1 MGSGRGLA
9 AAAFEIH
16 HGDDL
21 QPFAAA
27 AVRQIAA
34 VTPRPLVELFADFMD
49 VFDRVAAPRPF
60 GSGGRLPVRAQLAQ
74 VTFGDTQKLGRFD
87 RAERSDGL
95 LGLWR
100 KNCTMMRLELRRQF
114 LAVLLDDR
122 LQFRWAIH
130 SGRNLRHSSN
140 IPLKPK
146 LRVFPHLA
154 QKSAVTGFLRFQGAG
169 KSYWVNKVLRPNGV
183 R

>member
-16 HGDDL
+16 HGNDL

-60 GSGGRLPVRAQLAQ
+60 GSGGRLSVRAQLAQ

-87 RAERSDGL
+87 RAERADGL

-100 KNCTMMRLELRRQF
+100 KNCAMMRLELRRQF

-122 LQFRWAIH
+122 LQFHWAIH
-130 SGRNLRHSSN
+130 SGRNLCHSSI
-140 IPLKPK
+140 IPLKTETTC
-146 LRVFPHLA
+146 F
-154 QKSAVTGFLRFQGAG
+154 SAFSAKTR
-169 KSYWVNKVLRPNGV
+169 S
-183 R
+183 